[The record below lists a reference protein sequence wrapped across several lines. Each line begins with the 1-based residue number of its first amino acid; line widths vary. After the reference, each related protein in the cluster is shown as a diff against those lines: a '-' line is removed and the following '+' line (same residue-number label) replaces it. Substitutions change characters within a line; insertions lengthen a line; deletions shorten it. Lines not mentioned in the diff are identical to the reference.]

1 MSISRIISVAT
12 IVIPLLTIVGC
23 DSGSTSNATLD
34 TAMSQEQPTEKA
46 DSTIENSASP
56 DTVESLPD
64 SSEEVEALPDST
76 ESPESSS
83 SSKSP
88 KSSNSEPPQSSNG
101 AQDKSSNSVTPKS
114 SNDTKSSSSSR
125 PRSSN
130 SMTISSEVITC
141 GHFDTW
147 YGLDGIEQINT
158 GCSASGETGGFWYFF
173 DDSMEGGK
181 SYIEW
186 PTLPGT
192 AYDTNSLQPI
202 IEECQGIC
210 GTAYLDQNSSN
221 QEPFVGV
228 AFDISGEVGHYGSD
242 TLALGNASSMQ
253 GICVAYTSDFDITLE
268 MSLGRI
274 KDKELD
280 DDIPSVKLPKRTTP
294 TVKKF
299 AWSDF
304 KQGGWGRGGS
314 ITGEEAVKAMATFK
328 FKIQTKDGSR
338 GAFNIMAVGALGG
351 QCDATLG
358 PIAGPLF

>member
-1 MSISRIISVAT
+1 MGISRIISVAA
-12 IVIPLLTIVGC
+12 VIIPFLAIVGC
-23 DSGSTSNATLD
+23 DSDSTSNATLD

-101 AQDKSSNSVTPKS
+101 AQDKSSNSATPKA

-242 TLALGNASSMQ
+242 TLALGNASSIQ

-294 TVKKF
+294 TVKEF

-314 ITGEEAVKAMATFK
+314 ITGEEAVKAIASLR
-328 FKIQTKDGSR
+328 FKIIAKSGSM
-338 GAFNIMAVGALGG
+338 GDFNIMAVGALGG
-351 QCDATLG
+351 QCDALLG
-358 PIAGPLF
+358 PIGGP

>member
-23 DSGSTSNATLD
+23 DSDSTS
-34 TAMSQEQPTEKA
+34 K
-46 DSTIENSASP
+46 ASP

-64 SSEEVEALPDST
+64 SSEEVESQPDST
-76 ESPESSS
+76 TSPVLSSSDSPSDESSTS
-83 SSKSP
+83 SGSAQV
-88 KSSNSEPPQSSNG
+88 KSSNSEPSLSSNG
-101 AQDKSSNSVTPKS
+101 AQDMSSNSASPNS
-114 SNDTKSSSSSR
+114 SNAQAK
-125 PRSSN
+125 SSN

-202 IEECQGIC
+202 IEECQGVC

-294 TVKKF
+294 TVKEF

-351 QCDATLG
+351 QCDALLG
-358 PIAGPLF
+358 PIGGP